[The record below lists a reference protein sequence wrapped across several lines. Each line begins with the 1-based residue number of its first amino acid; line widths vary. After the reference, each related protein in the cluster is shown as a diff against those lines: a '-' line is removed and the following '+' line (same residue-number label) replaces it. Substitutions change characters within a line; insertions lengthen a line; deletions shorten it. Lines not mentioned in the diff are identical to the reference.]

1 MAIGLSSTRAQS
13 SRPPCDLG
21 PLTSRHI
28 RPTNKIPP
36 TFLHLPLP
44 SIDNI
49 PSLPTLPT
57 YLTSY
62 PRADP
67 PPDPKVAQ
75 PVCHSPPVLQ
85 LRQLTS
91 TVGRLCSY
99 NVTPRPLRLLSPL
112 SVRQYMTLHPTDTS
126 LIPSAILVNYLAS
139 HPPSSDP

>member
-75 PVCHSPPVLQ
+75 PWVVFA
-85 LRQLTS
+85 
-91 TVGRLCSY
+91 
-99 NVTPRPLRLLSPL
+99 
-112 SVRQYMTLHPTDTS
+112 PTTS
-126 LIPSAILVNYLAS
+126 LQDRSASYHPFPSDSI
-139 HPPSSDP
+139 